1 MNRNR
6 RGTQGSVAQYTT
18 KRHCSVGPDSIL
30 QGSLGDARSASSRDA
45 ASPATTQVETRV
57 WRSPRPQW
65 DRDRTEFLAYVPF
78 WIKTGRLHLPAF
90 TRYRGNASARFQSA
104 GKKITQKAEATS
116 YCGYRQ
122 VASIARILAHSWTFL
137 FFADG
142 EYSLEFRIG
151 LEKSDRR
158 GIRQRHSS
166 ISKSCRTGGIT
177 RSDVDS
183 VQ

>member
-1 MNRNR
+1 LDKDRPASFACLHAVQR
-6 RGTQGSVAQYTT
+6 
-18 KRHCSVGPDSIL
+18 KRE
-30 QGSLGDARSASSRDA
+30 R
-45 ASPATTQVETRV
+45 QVSECG
-57 WRSPRPQW
+57 Q
-65 DRDRTEFLAYVPF
+65 
-78 WIKTGRLHLPAF
+78 
-90 TRYRGNASARFQSA
+90 
-104 GKKITQKAEATS
+104 KITQKAEATS

-166 ISKSCRTGGIT
+166 ISKSCRTGGI
-177 RSDVDS
+177 
-183 VQ
+183 